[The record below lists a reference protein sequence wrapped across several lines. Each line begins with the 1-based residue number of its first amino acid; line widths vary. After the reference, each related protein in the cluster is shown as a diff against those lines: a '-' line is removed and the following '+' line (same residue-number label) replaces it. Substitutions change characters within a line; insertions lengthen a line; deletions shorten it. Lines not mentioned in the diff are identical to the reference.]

1 LHAFL
6 KQVAKLD
13 LQVFVTEFNID
24 NSQLATK
31 SEKREKQVAQLCRDY
46 LEECAETPPGDCGA
60 GVAYG
65 ESPSKRA
72 SGVRPWFRKQHIALP
87 LDENL
92 CATPFLSAMI
102 EAIEKR

>member
-1 LHAFL
+1 MHAFL

-46 LEECAETPPGDCGA
+46 LKNVLKHPQVTAVLAWRMVSHPPREQA
-60 GVAYG
+60 GSDRG
-65 ESPSKRA
+65 SESSTSLYRLTKIFVQRR
-72 SGVRPWFRKQHIALP
+72 SCRP
-87 LDENL
+87 
-92 CATPFLSAMI
+92 
-102 EAIEKR
+102 